1 MGRATA
7 ELMAAMGAG
16 VALLDRTPEALDG
29 AIKKRG
35 LQTKLQTMTVQ
46 QTIDL

>member
-1 MGRATA
+1 MVVPMHFGTFPV
-7 ELMAAMGAG
+7 LTG
-16 VALLDRTPEALDG
+16 TPEAFDG
-29 AIKKRG
+29 AMKKRG